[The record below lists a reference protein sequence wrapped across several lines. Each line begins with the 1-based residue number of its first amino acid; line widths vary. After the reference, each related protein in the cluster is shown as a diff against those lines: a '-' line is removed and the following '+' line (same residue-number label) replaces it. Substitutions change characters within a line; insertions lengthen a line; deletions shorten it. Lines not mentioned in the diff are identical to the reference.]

1 MSEETAELIV
11 VPASWRRTWYKRPL
25 DLGIL
30 LFSHVL
36 LLPLW
41 LGLWT
46 VIPLGILL
54 LDGRPIFYRKQART
68 KGGVV
73 FDALKFRTMVPGS
86 DTGPAVWTEEGDP
99 RITRMGK
106 ILRKTA
112 LDELPQVYNILK
124 GEMSFVGP
132 RALSLRMIEHSAAV
146 APGFEQRFQVN
157 AGLTGLG
164 QVFGDRIEP
173 LERLQNDLEY
183 IRRMSPWMDI
193 KLLFLSVWVTF
204 RAKWESRKGDRA

>member
-11 VPASWRRTWYKRPL
+11 APATWRKTWYKRPL
-25 DLGIL
+25 DLSIL

-41 LGLWT
+41 LVLWT

-54 LDGRPIFYRKQART
+54 LDGRPIFFRKRART

-73 FDALKFRTMVPGS
+73 FDALKFRTMVPDS
-86 DTGPAVWTEEGDP
+86 DSGPVVWTEEGDP
-99 RITRMGK
+99 RITRMGR

-112 LDELPQVYNILK
+112 LDELPQLYNILK

-132 RALSLRMIEHSAAV
+132 RALSLRMIEHSV
-146 APGFEQRFQVN
+146 GIAPGF
-157 AGLTGLG
+157 G
-164 QVFGDRIEP
+164 
-173 LERLQNDLEY
+173 
-183 IRRMSPWMDI
+183 
-193 KLLFLSVWVTF
+193 
-204 RAKWESRKGDRA
+204 